1 MAHGG
6 IIHLLLG
13 VEYSSAILAVGSLM
27 TIYVAFG
34 GMLATSWVQIIKAIL
49 LVCSTFMISL
59 MVLSRFN
66 WNLFDLYVYV
76 SQATPLKE
84 KFVQPGNFFF
94 GPLDT
99 LSFNLALVLGTAG
112 LPHIISRFYTVKEA
126 QTVRSSVIHATWLI
140 GAFYV
145 MTIFLGFGAAAFVDR
160 TLLLGED
167 NMAAPLLAKAL
178 GGEFWMAFISAVAFA
193 TILAVVSGLVLA
205 ATSAFSHDIYS
216 SILKKGKATQRPS
229 RCWLLSVRR

>member
-1 MAHGG
+1 M
-6 IIHLLLG
+6 
-13 VEYSSAILAVGSLM
+13 
-27 TIYVAFG
+27 
-34 GMLATSWVQIIKAIL
+34 
-49 LVCSTFMISL
+49 
-59 MVLSRFN
+59 
-66 WNLFDLYVYV
+66 
-76 SQATPLKE
+76 
-84 KFVQPGNFFF
+84 QPGNLFS

-216 SILKKGKATQRPS
+216 SILKKGKATEAQQMLVAKCSAVVVGVLSIVLALGAQRLNVAFLVSLAFAVAASANLPLLVFTLYWRRFNS
-229 RCWLLSVRR
+229 TGAIIGLSNGTYRFDLVRHSESQCDGPFFWLDSS